1 MKIPVKKL
9 KNGFEIPVF
18 GIGAYRM
25 GGSTTHDISNDD
37 QRDISTI
44 KKAIDM
50 GVTHIDTAEMY
61 GGGHSER
68 IVGKAIKGYVRS
80 SLVIATKV
88 SPMSLHYDDVIAA
101 AKNSLKR
108 LDTDYIDLYLIH
120 YPNFKIPINE
130 TMKAMD
136 YLLEKNIIK
145 YIGVSNFNIEQF
157 KKAQSCTRNKIVV
170 NQIPYSLKNRMA
182 QKDGF
187 LNYARTH
194 GVMVTA
200 WRPIEGGMLF
210 KNKIRIVDNICKKY
224 NKTPSQAAIN
234 WLISQDNVVTIP
246 GSRNIKHLE
255 ENLGAL
261 GWQLSQEDFRMLD
274 EKFPEKE
281 YSSLAD
287 DYWLEQL

>member
-25 GGSTTHDISNDD
+25 GGDTTHDTSNDD
-37 QRDISTI
+37 QRDISAI

-50 GVTHIDTAEMY
+50 GITHIDTAEMY
-61 GGGHSER
+61 GGGHSEK
-68 IVGKAIKGYVRS
+68 IVGKAIKGYDRS
-80 SLVIATKV
+80 SLIIATKV
-88 SPMSLHYDDVIAA
+88 SPMSLHYGDVIAA

-120 YPNFKIPINE
+120 YPNFKIPIKE
-130 TMKAMD
+130 TMETMD
-136 YLLEKNIIK
+136 YLLEKNIIR

-182 QKDGF
+182 QKNGF
-187 LNYARTH
+187 LNYAQTH
-194 GVMVTA
+194 DVMVAA
-200 WRPIEGGMLF
+200 WRPIEGGMLS
-210 KNKIRIVDNICKKY
+210 KNKVHIVDNICKKY
-224 NKTPSQAAIN
+224 NKTLSQVAIN

-255 ENLGAL
+255 ENLGSL
-261 GWQLSQEDFRMLD
+261 GWQLNQEDFRMLD

-281 YSSLAD
+281 YFSLAD
-287 DYWLEQL
+287 DYWLKQL

>member
-9 KNGFEIPVF
+9 KNGFEVPVL

-25 GGSTTHDISNDD
+25 GGSTIHDINNDD

-50 GVTHIDTAEMY
+50 GITHIDTAEMY
-61 GGGHSER
+61 GGGHNER
-68 IVGKAIKGYVRS
+68 IVGEAIKGYDRS

-88 SPMSLHYDDVIAA
+88 SPMSLHYGDVIAA

-108 LDTDYIDLYLIH
+108 LGTDYIDIYLIH
-120 YPNFKIPINE
+120 YPNFKIPIRE
-130 TMKAMD
+130 TMEAMD

-145 YIGVSNFNIEQF
+145 YIGVSNFNMEQF

-187 LNYARTH
+187 LNYAQTH
-194 GVMVTA
+194 DVMVAA
-200 WRPIEGGMLF
+200 WRPIEGGMLS
-210 KNKIRIVDNICKKY
+210 KNKVRIVDDICKKY
-224 NKTPSQAAIN
+224 NKTPSQVAIN

-287 DYWLEQL
+287 DYWLKQL

>member
-9 KNGFEIPVF
+9 KNGFEVPVF

-25 GGSTTHDISNDD
+25 GGSITYDTGNDD
-37 QRDISTI
+37 QRDISAI

-50 GVTHIDTAEMY
+50 GITHIDTAEMY

-68 IVGKAIKGYVRS
+68 IVGKAIKGYDRP

-108 LDTDYIDLYLIH
+108 LNTDYIDLYLIH

-130 TMKAMD
+130 TMEAMD

-187 LNYARTH
+187 LNYAQTH
-194 GVMVTA
+194 DVMVTA
-200 WRPIEGGMLF
+200 WRPIEGGMLS
-210 KNKIRIVDNICKKY
+210 KTKIRVIGDICKKY

>member
-25 GGSTTHDISNDD
+25 GGDTTHDTSNDD
-37 QRDISTI
+37 QRDISAI

-50 GVTHIDTAEMY
+50 GITHIDTAEMY
-61 GGGHSER
+61 GGGHSEK
-68 IVGKAIKGYVRS
+68 IVGKAIKGYDRS
-80 SLVIATKV
+80 SLIIATKV
-88 SPMSLHYDDVIAA
+88 SPMSLHYGDVIAA

-120 YPNFKIPINE
+120 YPNFKIPIKE
-130 TMKAMD
+130 TMETMD
-136 YLLEKNIIK
+136 YLLEKNIIR

-187 LNYARTH
+187 LNYAQTH
-194 GVMVTA
+194 DVMVAA
-200 WRPIEGGMLF
+200 WRPIEGGMLS
-210 KNKIRIVDNICKKY
+210 KNKVHIVDNICKKY
-224 NKTPSQAAIN
+224 NKTPIQIAIN

-255 ENLGAL
+255 ENLGSL
-261 GWQLSQEDFRMLD
+261 GWQLNQEDFRMLD

-281 YSSLAD
+281 YFSLAD
-287 DYWLEQL
+287 DYWLKQL

>member
-25 GGSTTHDISNDD
+25 GGDTTHDTSNDD
-37 QRDISTI
+37 QRDISAI

-50 GVTHIDTAEMY
+50 GITHIDTAEMY
-61 GGGHSER
+61 GGGHSEK
-68 IVGKAIKGYVRS
+68 IVGKAIKGYDRS
-80 SLVIATKV
+80 SLIIATKV
-88 SPMSLHYDDVIAA
+88 SPMSLHYGDVIAA

-120 YPNFKIPINE
+120 YPNFKIPIKE
-130 TMKAMD
+130 TMETMD
-136 YLLEKNIIK
+136 YLLEKNIIR

-187 LNYARTH
+187 LNYAQTH
-194 GVMVTA
+194 DVMVAA
-200 WRPIEGGMLF
+200 WRPIEGGMLS
-210 KNKIRIVDNICKKY
+210 KNKVHIVDNICKKY
-224 NKTPSQAAIN
+224 NKTPSQIAIN

-255 ENLGAL
+255 ENLGSL
-261 GWQLSQEDFRMLD
+261 GWQLNQEDFRMLN

-281 YSSLAD
+281 YFSLAD
-287 DYWLEQL
+287 DYWLKQL

>member
-9 KNGFEIPVF
+9 KNGFKIPVF

-25 GGSTTHDISNDD
+25 GGDTTHDTSNDD
-37 QRDISTI
+37 QRDISAI

-50 GVTHIDTAEMY
+50 GITHIDTAEMY
-61 GGGHSER
+61 GGGHSEK
-68 IVGKAIKGYVRS
+68 IVGKAIKGYDRS
-80 SLVIATKV
+80 SLIIATKV
-88 SPMSLHYDDVIAA
+88 SPMSLHYGDVIAA

-120 YPNFKIPINE
+120 YPNFKIPIKE
-130 TMKAMD
+130 TMEAMD
-136 YLLEKNIIK
+136 YLLEKNIIR

-170 NQIPYSLKNRMA
+170 NQIPYSLKNRTA

-187 LNYARTH
+187 LNYAQTH
-194 GVMVTA
+194 DVMVAA
-200 WRPIEGGMLF
+200 WRPIEGGMLS
-210 KNKIRIVDNICKKY
+210 KNKVHIVDNMCKKY
-224 NKTPSQAAIN
+224 NKTPSQIAIN

-255 ENLGAL
+255 ENLESL

-281 YSSLAD
+281 YFSLAD
-287 DYWLEQL
+287 DYWLKQL

>member
-9 KNGFEIPVF
+9 KNGFEVPVL

-25 GGSTTHDISNDD
+25 GGSTIHDINNDD

-50 GVTHIDTAEMY
+50 GITHIDTAEMY
-61 GGGHSER
+61 GGGHNER
-68 IVGKAIKGYVRS
+68 IVGEAIKGYDRS

-88 SPMSLHYDDVIAA
+88 SPMSLHYGDVIAA

-108 LDTDYIDLYLIH
+108 LGTDYIDIYLIH
-120 YPNFKIPINE
+120 YPNFKIPIRE
-130 TMKAMD
+130 TMEAMD

-145 YIGVSNFNIEQF
+145 YIGVSNFNMEQF

-187 LNYARTH
+187 LNYAQTH
-194 GVMVTA
+194 DVMVAA
-200 WRPIEGGMLF
+200 WRPIEGGMLS
-210 KNKIRIVDNICKKY
+210 KNKVRIVDDICKKY
-224 NKTPSQAAIN
+224 NKTPSQVAIN

-287 DYWLEQL
+287 DYWLK

>member
-25 GGSTTHDISNDD
+25 GGDTTHDTSNDD
-37 QRDISTI
+37 QRDISAI

-50 GVTHIDTAEMY
+50 GITHIDTAEMY
-61 GGGHSER
+61 GGGHSEK
-68 IVGKAIKGYVRS
+68 IVGKAIKGYDRS
-80 SLVIATKV
+80 SLIIATKV
-88 SPMSLHYDDVIAA
+88 SPMSLHYGDVIAA

-120 YPNFKIPINE
+120 YPNFKIPIKE
-130 TMKAMD
+130 TMETMD
-136 YLLEKNIIK
+136 YLLEKNIIR

-187 LNYARTH
+187 LNYAQTH
-194 GVMVTA
+194 DVMVAA
-200 WRPIEGGMLF
+200 WRPIEGGMLS
-210 KNKIRIVDNICKKY
+210 KNKVHIVDNICKKY
-224 NKTPSQAAIN
+224 NKTPSQIAIN

-255 ENLGAL
+255 ENLGSL
-261 GWQLSQEDFRMLD
+261 GWQLNQEDFRMLD

-281 YSSLAD
+281 YFSLAD
-287 DYWLEQL
+287 DYWLKQL

>member
-9 KNGFEIPVF
+9 KNGFEVPVL

-25 GGSTTHDISNDD
+25 GGSTIHDINNDD

-50 GVTHIDTAEMY
+50 GITHIDTAEMY
-61 GGGHSER
+61 GGGHNER
-68 IVGKAIKGYVRS
+68 IVGEAIKGYDRS

-88 SPMSLHYDDVIAA
+88 SPMSLHYGDVIAA

-108 LDTDYIDLYLIH
+108 LGTDYIDIYLIH
-120 YPNFKIPINE
+120 YPNFKIPIRE
-130 TMKAMD
+130 TMEAMD

-145 YIGVSNFNIEQF
+145 YIGVSNFNMEQF

-187 LNYARTH
+187 LNYAQTH
-194 GVMVTA
+194 DVMVAA
-200 WRPIEGGMLF
+200 WRPIEGGMLS
-210 KNKIRIVDNICKKY
+210 KNKVRIVDDICKKY
-224 NKTPSQAAIN
+224 NKTPSQVAIN

-274 EKFPEKE
+274 DKFPEKE

-287 DYWLEQL
+287 DYWLKQL